1 MCHIPIYNRAIVG
14 ATQLIGLERRRRR
27 LLPEIISY

>member
-1 MCHIPIYNRAIVG
+1 MRHIPIYNRAIVG
-14 ATQLIGLERRRRR
+14 ATQLIGLERRRR